1 MKKYDYLIIGA
12 GSAGCVLSNRLSQ
25 NTNNSV
31 ALFEAGKSSNIWKVK
46 MPLAILYTM
55 HDPKY
60 NYKYYSHPEPYL
72 NNRKLF
78 CPRGKMI
85 GGCSAHNGMV
95 FVRGNPNDYKRW
107 ASYGLNSWSYEK
119 VLPYF
124 KKIETW
130 SGGANQHRGGNG
142 ILPVN
147 QSKNKNPLFKAFIN
161 SAGEA
166 GYKINED
173 MNGREQ
179 EGFGMYDVTIHRG
192 ERASISKYYLNPAK
206 KRKNL
211 NIFTDSFVE
220 KIIFDGNKAIGI
232 QVKIKNSVEKIY
244 ANKEIIL
251 SGGSINSPQLLMVS
265 GVGPATHLKDKGIE
279 VVHALEG
286 VGKNLQ
292 DHLETYIQQECK
304 TSDTLYS
311 YINKL
316 NMLRIGIQWF
326 LTKSGPCS
334 FSFLEA
340 GGFCKS
346 SPERKY
352 PNIQFH
358 FFPAFVID
366 HGLVEPD
373 RHGYQLHASPNH
385 PKSRGQVTLITSNPY
400 DYPKIQFNYLEHED
414 DLKQTI
420 ECIHTARKILSQESL
435 KSFSGKEISP
445 GEDIKNIELLEEY
458 IRSKSETAYHPSC
471 TLKMGND
478 KMSVVDEKLKV
489 HGLENL
495 RVVDAS
501 VMPEITSGNLNAP
514 TIMIAEKASDI
525 ILDIPEKQ
533 SIDIEYFKAA

>member
-1 MKKYDYLIIGA
+1 MNYDYIIIGA
-12 GSAGCVLSNRLSQ
+12 GSAGCVLANRLS
-25 NTNNSV
+25 NISSNDV
-31 ALFEAGKSSNIWKVK
+31 AMFEAGKPSDIWKVN

-60 NYKYYSHPEPYL
+60 NYKYYSDPEPHL
-72 NNRKLF
+72 KNRKLF

-95 FVRGNPNDYKRW
+95 FVRGNPNDYERW
-107 ASYGLNSWSYEK
+107 ASFGLKDWSYEK

-130 SGGANQHRGGNG
+130 SEGENKYRGGNG

-147 QSKNKNPLFKAFIN
+147 LSKNKNPLFKAFIN

-166 GYKINED
+166 GYKINHD
-173 MNGREQ
+173 MNGKEQ
-179 EGFGMYDVTIHRG
+179 EGFGMYDVTIHKG
-192 ERASISKYYLNPAK
+192 ERASVSKYYLNQAK
-206 KRKNL
+206 NRSNL
-211 NIFTDSFVE
+211 KIFSESFVE
-220 KIIFDGNKAIGI
+220 KIIFDGKKAIGI
-232 QVKIKNSVEKIY
+232 KVKIKDKVEKIY

-265 GVGPATHLKDKGIE
+265 GIGPADHLKDNGIE
-279 VVHALEG
+279 VVHSLEG

-304 TSDTLYS
+304 TPDTLYS
-311 YINKL
+311 YVNKL

-334 FSFLEA
+334 YSFLEA

-346 SPERKY
+346 SPEQKY

-358 FFPAFVID
+358 FFPAFVIN
-366 HGLVEPD
+366 HGLVNPD

-385 PKSRGQVTLITSNPY
+385 PKSRGHIKLFSSNPY
-400 DYPKIQFNYLEHED
+400 DYPKIQFNYLEDTD

-420 ECIHTARKILSQESL
+420 ESIHVARKILNQSSL
-435 KSFSGKEISP
+435 EPFSGQEVSP
-445 GEDIKNIELLEEY
+445 GKDANTNEILEEY

-471 TLKMGND
+471 TLKMGED
-478 KMSVVDEKLKV
+478 KMSVVDEKLKI
-489 HGLENL
+489 HALKNI

-514 TIMIAEKASDI
+514 TIMIAERASEMI
-525 ILDIPEKQ
+525 NNE
-533 SIDIEYFKAA
+533 S